1 MAGYK
6 GPAKEEDPARE
17 IGKAREAGRPE
28 ENSFCRNQGRGM
40 CEGMNSIK

>member
-6 GPAKEEDPARE
+6 GPAKEEDPAGE

-28 ENSFCRNQGRGM
+28 ENSFCRNQGRG
-40 CEGMNSIK
+40 CV